1 MVVFLFLSL
10 HDRSKSAVLNVSTP
24 IGRILFR
31 NVPRIRE
38 TTNDDVKEGAARSRL
53 LRNLE

>member
-1 MVVFLFLSL
+1 MVVSLFLSL

-38 TTNDDVKEGAARSRL
+38 TTNDVVKEGARAL
-53 LRNLE
+53 TVVT